1 LIRRLLGTNLLNLMS
16 TPDASLDFRVPSQ
29 ANLSRVVRAAVSDFA
44 QGHGVGADDLTH
56 FLTALGEAL
65 ANAIEHAKSDG
76 PIEIEVRIGGGSIEA
91 TVRDSGIGFRPDR
104 AGDAALPDPDAERGR
119 GLPIMRRCCDI
130 FTVESAP
137 GRGTSVRIG
146 RYLRARAVAGVGAS
160 DPHHAA

>member
-1 LIRRLLGTNLLNLMS
+1 MS

-29 ANLSRVVRAAVSDFA
+29 PNLSRVVRAAVSDFA
-44 QGHGVGADDLTH
+44 RGHGVGADDLTH

-65 ANAIEHAKSDG
+65 ANAIEHSQTDL
-76 PIEIEVRIGGGSIEA
+76 PIDIEVRIGGGSIHA
-91 TVRDSGIGFRPDR
+91 TVRDSGIGFSSERGIDV
-104 AGDAALPDPDAERGR
+104 ALPDPDAERGR

-130 FTVESAP
+130 FSVESAP

-146 RYLRARAVAGVGAS
+146 RYLRARAVAGAATS

>member
-1 LIRRLLGTNLLNLMS
+1 MP

-29 ANLSRVVRAAVSDFA
+29 PNLSRVVRAAVSDFA
-44 QGHGVGADDLTH
+44 LGQGVGADDLSH

-65 ANAIEHAKSDG
+65 ANAIEHSQTEG
-76 PIEIEVRIGGGSIEA
+76 PIEIEVRISAGSIHA
-91 TVRDSGIGFRPDR
+91 TVRDSGVGFRPERGNDPT
-104 AGDAALPDPDAERGR
+104 LPDPHAERGR

-130 FTVESAP
+130 FSVESAP

-146 RYLRARAVAGVGAS
+146 RYLRARAVAGAATS